1 MSGAISTSGS
11 PDTIQCASTLA
22 ATSAPSGA
30 AASSICSSVPSAK
43 SASNRRLSDN
53 KEESS
58 AQTQITPG
66 AMARSWFGSAPIP
79 SGNRLATITKKSNAT
94 ATSLRRRMAT
104 SRSRR
109 MTASTLE
116 IDHAAVA
123 QPCVLMGRIDD
134 GAARARMRADQ
145 FPGQLGRGSVE
156 RGERLVEQPQRH
168 RRRKRKPRERRAP
181 ALALRHLLQNLMGNA
196 HAPERALDVLPRRR
210 KAGEQ
215 AGEFQVLRGGEL
227 VLHRRRVAEV
237 DE

>member
-94 ATSLRRRMAT
+94 ATSLRRRIAT

-109 MTASTLE
+109 KTASTLKL
-116 IDHAAVA
+116 DHPAVA
-123 QPCVLMGRIDD
+123 QAGVLMG
-134 GAARARMRADQ
+134 GVNHGRASRHVLAHELPGEVCSRAIQ
-145 FPGQLGRGSVE
+145 RC
-156 RGERLVEQPQRH
+156 ERLVEQPQRH
-168 RRRKRKPRERRAP
+168 RARQREPRERRAP
-181 ALALRHLLQNLMGNA
+181 ALALRHLFQNLMRNA
-196 HAPERALDVLPRRR
+196 HAPERALDLLPRRR

-215 AGEFQVLRGGEL
+215 
-227 VLHRRRVAEV
+227 
-237 DE
+237 